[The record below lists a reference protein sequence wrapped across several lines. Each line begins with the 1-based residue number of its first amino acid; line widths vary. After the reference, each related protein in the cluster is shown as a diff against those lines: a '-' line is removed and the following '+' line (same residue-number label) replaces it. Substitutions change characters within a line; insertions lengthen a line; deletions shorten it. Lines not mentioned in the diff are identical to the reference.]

1 MTRAP
6 FSRPV
11 YILAS
16 RRNGTFYVGMTND
29 LVRRTWE
36 HRNGVIEGFTKAYG
50 VHRLVY
56 FEVTDD
62 GSVAQRRE
70 RSVKRWR
77 RAWKIALIE
86 KENPGWHDLYDEIA
100 RQI

>member
-1 MTRAP
+1 VP
-6 FSRPV
+6 YYV

-16 RRNGTFYVGMTND
+16 RRHGTLYVGMTND

-36 HRNGVIEGFTKAYG
+36 HKEGVIDGFTRAYG

-56 FEVTDD
+56 FEETEE
-62 GSVAQRRE
+62 VAAAQQRE
-70 RSVKRWR
+70 RNLKRWKR
-77 RAWKIALIE
+77 EWKVALIE
-86 KENPGWHDLYDEIA
+86 RENPNWDDLYDDIA